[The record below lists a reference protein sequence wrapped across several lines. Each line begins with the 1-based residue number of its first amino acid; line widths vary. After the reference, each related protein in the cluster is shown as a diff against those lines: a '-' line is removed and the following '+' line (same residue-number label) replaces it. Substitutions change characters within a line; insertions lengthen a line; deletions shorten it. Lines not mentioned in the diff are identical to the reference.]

1 MTTPLPHNCS
11 SPLPQF
17 SWPVFQEFIK
27 KTNYD
32 IEHVIKKE
40 MSGDVKDAFVAIG
53 NWQAPGVGAGAL
65 PGMWAGSLKEC
76 GFSSTVCCCHWELN
90 ATSDRLPCQGVIVGN
105 SLRTPS
111 RLWSQGGNP
120 RDRTRTQRRAVLCSV
135 LAYIYTT
142 HETHCI
148 CTHMGHVYLACKTS
162 SFPGFTLH
170 VCTRHSFIM
179 FSHTTAGR

>member
-1 MTTPLPHNCS
+1 MKPHNCS

-53 NWQAPGVGAGAL
+53 NWQAPGEGAGAL

-76 GFSSTVCCCHWELN
+76 GFSSTVRCCYWELN
-90 ATSDRLPCQGVIVGN
+90 ATSDRLPCQGVNMGD

-111 RLWSQGGNP
+111 RLWRQGTPGIGP
-120 RDRTRTQRRAVLCSV
+120 GHREGQCSAVCLHT
-135 LAYIYTT
+135 YIPHMRHTVYT
-142 HETHCI
+142 
-148 CTHMGHVYLACKTS
+148 
-162 SFPGFTLH
+162 
-170 VCTRHSFIM
+170 
-179 FSHTTAGR
+179 HTWDMYT